1 VTIVISL
8 QTVGIGLVAAMLVT
22 PAAAAYMLTRRLP
35 VMMTYSILF
44 GVLSGIIG
52 LYLSYYLNIASG
64 ASIVLVATL
73 IFSGGLLFITARPH
87 AARASGPFQAI
98 NQRKGSYESNWPV
111 SLSWLPQLV
120 NPADVTLRALEV
132 LRSVDCVICEEI
144 REGSTLLKKLGVTPK
159 ELIALN
165 EHNEQEQAADIVV
178 RLFNK
183 QDLALI
189 SDCGTPVFADPGHY
203 LVQQATDVGIPVV
216 PIPGPSSLM
225 ASPVPVGFQLDPLR
239 FWRILA
245 ARSRAA
251 QARADAPA
259 RPGHGSRADG
269 YPLSPGSAAGRCEQ
283 EPSAKASKL
292 CWPAT

>member
-1 VTIVISL
+1 MN
-8 QTVGIGLVAAMLVT
+8 QTG
-22 PAAAAYMLTRRLP
+22 RLF
-35 VMMTYSILF
+35 I
-44 GVLSGIIG
+44 
-52 LYLSYYLNIASG
+52 
-64 ASIVLVATL
+64 VATS
-73 IFSGGLLFITARPH
+73 IG
-87 AARASGPFQAI
+87 
-98 NQRKGSYESNWPV
+98 
-111 SLSWLPQLV
+111 

-225 ASPVPVGFQLDPLR
+225 AALSLLDFNLTRFVFGGFLPREAELRKRELMRLRGLGMAVVLMDTPYRLGPLLDDVNKTFGKGQQIVLACDLTLPGEKVYRGSVGEVRQQVGPRKAEF
-239 FWRILA
+239 ILII
-245 ARSRAA
+245 
-251 QARADAPA
+251 
-259 RPGHGSRADG
+259 
-269 YPLSPGSAAGRCEQ
+269 
-283 EPSAKASKL
+283 KA
-292 CWPAT
+292 